1 MKLTG
6 LPLILLVAFVA
17 AALITATVLLWSR
30 FGRWRLLSR
39 AAGILL
45 SETLVVLTLGLILN
59 RVDGFYPSWQ
69 ALRGKTG
76 TTTVTA
82 PPPRGRLDSQFS
94 ATVSSMPWRPTDLAS
109 WRLAGTPTVV
119 VPPGYRNQP
128 SISYPVVLVLA
139 DAPAGATAAVRA
151 AQRADGVVTVVARPT
166 AATTAAALG
175 RIGADLPQD
184 VRATA
189 YGWGLV
195 AATHDTALANL
206 LVDGTPQQYAAEALI
221 GPTMPPAASRNRPV
235 PVALVRPV
243 TGGRAK
249 PAGPGLTLAGPAG
262 AVWSIALRWA
272 AQQTSRPLQPA
283 AQLPEAV
290 AR

>member
-1 MKLTG
+1 MELTG
-6 LPLILLVAFVA
+6 LPLIVLVAFVA
-17 AALITATVLLWSR
+17 VVVITATVLLWSR

-39 AAGILL
+39 AAGIVLA
-45 SETLVVLTLGLILN
+45 ETLVVLTIGLIVN
-59 RVDGFYPSWQ
+59 RIDGFYPSWQ

-82 PPPRGRLDSQFS
+82 PPPRGRLDAQFT
-94 ATVSSMPWRPTDLAS
+94 ATVSSMPWRPADLQS
-109 WRLAGTPTVV
+109 WRLAATPTVV
-119 VPPGYRNQP
+119 VPPGYPKQK
-128 SISYPVVLVLA
+128 STSYPVVLVLA

-151 AQRADGVVTVVARPT
+151 AQHEDGVVTVGARPT
-166 AATTAAALG
+166 AATPAAALG

-195 AATHDTALANL
+195 AATHDVALANQ
-206 LVDGTPQQYAAEALI
+206 LVDGTPQLYAAEALI
-221 GPTMPPAASRNRPV
+221 GPTMPAAGRNRPV
-235 PVALVRPV
+235 PVALVRPSK
-243 TGGRAK
+243 GGQAK
-249 PAGPGLTLAGPAG
+249 PAEPWVTLAGPSG

-283 AQLPEAV
+283 ARLPEAV